1 MEHVPDQP
9 TTPAPS
15 VGGRWLVGAAIVLLA
30 LNLRVVVASLGVVL
44 PEVRHDLAMAPTT
57 AGILTT
63 LPVLCFA
70 LIGFSA
76 GGLVRRFGLH
86 HACVALLAV
95 LAAGLVARTLLD
107 ETPLFL
113 GTTAIALAGAAVGNV
128 ILPPLAKVHFPDRI
142 PLISALYG
150 AAIMGGAT
158 IASIT
163 TVPLSEALGGWRPGL
178 AAWALLA
185 AVTILPWL
193 TLLRHDVHTGPA
205 TADRLPL
212 REITRSPLAWAM
224 VACFGAQSAGA
235 YAQFGWYPEILTDG
249 GVGEHQAG
257 ILLGVITGV
266 GIPLTLALPWLMART
281 GDTPVLPVFF
291 GVVSAAGWLGVLLA
305 PASLPVLWSVLL
317 GLGGGA
323 FTWVLAMIGKR
334 TRTPAATTA
343 LSLLTQGLGY
353 LLAGLGPF
361 GVGALH
367 DATGSWTAP
376 LVALIVSAGA
386 ITAAGV
392 VISRPRMLEDTLR

>member
-15 VGGRWLVGAAIVLLA
+15 AGGRWLVGAAIVLLA

-70 LIGFSA
+70 IIGFSA

-86 HACVALLAV
+86 HATVALLAV

-266 GIPLTLALPWLMART
+266 GIPLTLALPWLMTRT

-291 GVVSAAGWLGVLLA
+291 GLVSAAGWLGVLVA

-386 ITAAGV
+386 ITAAGID
-392 VISRPRMLEDTLR
+392 ISRPRMLEDTLR